1 MSSLLIHQIR
11 SECKKSMF
19 QVLARDGEN
28 ITEAFEKNLKNRNLR
43 KNFDWRTV

>member
-1 MSSLLIHQIR
+1 
-11 SECKKSMF
+11 MF

-43 KNFDWRTV
+43 KNFDWRTVWIAQHEKNYDNTR